1 MLSENRENFMEKAK
15 RHEIANA
22 ILKGLFYGGAI
33 AIASTSP
40 FFIPRILPRII
51 KYARYQKKKRENEKR
66 MFYNAFYKLKNQG
79 LIEME
84 HRGKQLYISL
94 TEEGRKRCGKFQID
108 DLEIKK
114 PLRWDKKWRILIFDI
129 KEKNRVKREA
139 LRGKIKQLGLFQ
151 LQKSVWVCPYDFF
164 KEMDTL
170 RRFFGLKNKEM
181 KIITASEIEN
191 DAEIRTFFGL
201 KQK

>member
-1 MLSENRENFMEKAK
+1 MEHSK
-15 RHEIANA
+15 RNEIANI

-40 FFIPRILPRII
+40 VFIPRILPRII
-51 KYARYQKKKRENEKR
+51 KYARYQKKKRENERKR
-66 MFYNAFYKLKNQG
+66 FYDSFYKLKNQG

-84 HRGKQLYISL
+84 YRGKQLYISL
-94 TEEGRKRCGKFQID
+94 TEEGRKRCGKFQVD

-114 PLRWDKKWRILIFDI
+114 PFRWDKKWRVLIFDI
-129 KEKNRVKREA
+129 TEKDKIKREA
-139 LRGKIKQLGLFQ
+139 LRGKLKQLGLFQ

-164 KEMDTL
+164 KEIDIL
-170 RRFFGLKNKEM
+170 RRFFGLKDKEM

-191 DAEIRTFFGL
+191 DREIRNFFGL
-201 KQK
+201 KES

>member
-1 MLSENRENFMEKAK
+1 MNMKHSK
-15 RHEIANA
+15 RHEIANI

-40 FFIPRILPRII
+40 FFIPQILPRII
-51 KYARYQKKKRENEKR
+51 KYAKYQKRKKENETRK
-66 MFYNAFYKLKNQG
+66 FYNAFYKLKKQG
-79 LIEME
+79 MIKME
-84 HRGKQLYISL
+84 YRGKQLYVSL
-94 TEEGRKRCGKFQID
+94 TKEGRKKCGRFQID
-108 DLEIKK
+108 DLKIKK

-129 KEKNRVKREA
+129 KEKNKIKREA

-164 KEMDTL
+164 KEINIL
-170 RRFFGLKNKEM
+170 RRFFGLKDKEM
-181 KIITASEIEN
+181 KTITASEIEN
-191 DAEIRTFFGL
+191 DAEIRTFFGI

>member
-1 MLSENRENFMEKAK
+1 MGDKENLMERVK
-15 RHEIANA
+15 RHEITNA

-40 FFIPRILPRII
+40 FFLPRILPRII
-51 KYARYQKKKRENEKR
+51 KYARYQKKKRENEKKG
-66 MFYNAFYKLKNQG
+66 FYNAFYKLKNQG

-84 HRGKQLYISL
+84 YRNKQLYISL
-94 TEEGRKRCGKFQID
+94 TEEGRKRCGKFQVD
-108 DLEIKK
+108 DLKIKK

-139 LRGKIKQLGLFQ
+139 LRGKIKELGLYP

-170 RRFFGLKNKEM
+170 RRFFGLKDKEM

-191 DAEIRTFFGL
+191 DAEIRTFFGI